1 VAGSE
6 IEFLRSQSAA
16 GLTLTGNELAN
27 SIVGG
32 AAGDTLIGGSGNDT
46 LTGNGGNDN
55 LDGGLG
61 NDSLNGNAGAD
72 TMAGGGG
79 NDTYTVDNAVDVVNE
94 LLSQGTDT
102 VFAAVNYT
110 LTAGSEIES
119 LRANAGAT
127 GLSLTGNE
135 FANAIVGGGGKD
147 TLSGGGGNDTINGG
161 VGADSMAGGAGN
173 DTFNVDNVG
182 DTVDEAGGGGTDT
195 VLTTVSYAL
204 AAGSEIEF
212 LRVSGTAGLSLAGN
226 GFNNT
231 LVGGNGND
239 TLDGGAGNDVLNAGV
254 GSDLLIGGAGNDTMN
269 GGAGNDVFRFL
280 TGFGNDL
287 VGDFTLGQDKLDLS
301 GLGITA
307 AAGNFSA
314 LASINAAGTA
324 TITIG
329 TGTIRLNGITAVALH
344 ATDPSVFVA

>member
-1 VAGSE
+1 
-6 IEFLRSQSAA
+6 
-16 GLTLTGNELAN
+16 
-27 SIVGG
+27 
-32 AAGDTLIGGSGNDT
+32 
-46 LTGNGGNDN
+46 
-55 LDGGLG
+55 
-61 NDSLNGNAGAD
+61 
-72 TMAGGGG
+72 
-79 NDTYTVDNAVDVVNE
+79 
-94 LLSQGTDT
+94 
-102 VFAAVNYT
+102 
-110 LTAGSEIES
+110 
-119 LRANAGAT
+119 
-127 GLSLTGNE
+127 
-135 FANAIVGGGGKD
+135 
-147 TLSGGGGNDTINGG
+147 
-161 VGADSMAGGAGN
+161 
-173 DTFNVDNVG
+173 
-182 DTVDEAGGGGTDT
+182 VDEAGGGGTDT